1 MALCSFNGGETGSG
15 RLLGKNGQGLREA
28 GSRRR
33 RGGRRG
39 CTGADPEQSPGAPA
53 GAPAV
58 PGLPPSP
65 PTTPHSPP
73 HHPHPSIQP
82 LSRGSDVCG
91 PQTPPKVWLRQQ
103 DTQTWTQRQP
113 GTASGPK
120 ALKLRAKTT
129 GRLPQVWDRIHG
141 QRRAPSAPLP
151 DTRQQG
157 SKRQPSPQPSPP
169 RLPRDP
175 SSWCRGVGVEAHD
188 RNLTAMVSRSQGTC
202 QCGSIFLPE
211 AAEQEGVEGG
221 SRGLGAA
228 ESQSPGFRS
237 WPVTYGPV
245 TPKKP

>member
-129 GRLPQVWDRIHG
+129 GRLAPGLG
-141 QRRAPSAPLP
+141 Q
-151 DTRQQG
+151 D
-157 SKRQPSPQPSPP
+157 P
-169 RLPRDP
+169 RPTASSLRP
-175 SSWCRGVGVEAHD
+175 SSGHAATGKQAAARPPAE
-188 RNLTAMVSRSQGTC
+188 SSQAPPGP
-202 QCGSIFLPE
+202 QLV
-211 AAEQEGVEGG
+211 AQR
-221 SRGLGAA
+221 SRG
-228 ESQSPGFRS
+228 R
-237 WPVTYGPV
+237 GPR
-245 TPKKP
+245 P